1 MEQLKHECGVAM
13 IRLRKPLRFYKE
25 KYGTYS
31 YALNLLYLMMEKQHN
46 RGQEAAGVGVVKID
60 TAPGNEYIFRERALG
75 TNAITE
81 IFATIGNQLEQCH
94 IAEMAEDDLAQDAP
108 FIGNVYMGHL
118 RYSTTGKSG
127 ISFVHP
133 FLRRNN
139 WRSRNLL
146 LCGNFNL
153 TNVDLLFDKIV
164 GQGQHPR
171 IYSDTFL
178 LLEQLGCAL
187 DHECHRIYRTLRDN
201 TPAEK
206 IEAEIE
212 RLLDP
217 ANILKPTAP
226 DWDGGFVICGATG
239 SGDMFALRDAHGIR
253 PAFYYADDEIIVVA
267 SERPVIQT
275 VLNVRYSD
283 VKSLAPGNALIVGQS
298 GEFEVKEILPPAEY
312 RHCSFERIY
321 FSRGSDRDI
330 YTERKQLGRNLVP
343 KLMKAINHDLANT
356 VFSFIPNTAEV
367 AFLGLV
373 EGLTGQLDA
382 KKCARITEL
391 QKNNELTPQLLT
403 EIMAEKLR
411 IEKVAIKDI
420 KLRTFIAEGS
430 ARNDLAAHVYDVTYG
445 CIKNDKDTLVV
456 IDDSIVRGTTLRQSI
471 IKMLDRL
478 HPRRIIVL
486 SSSPQVRYPDYYG
499 IDMSR
504 MNEFIAFRAAI
515 ALLKEHNKEH
525 IIKDVY
531 DKCVAEL
538 LKPVAEQA
546 NCVKAIYQQFSTDE
560 ISKKIAEILTP
571 ADTHALVEIIY
582 PEIETTRNT
591 LKSAPGDWYFSG
603 EYPTPG
609 GNRLVNRAFINY
621 YEGNYNLR

>member
-1 MEQLKHECGVAM
+1 
-13 IRLRKPLRFYKE
+13 
-25 KYGTYS
+25 
-31 YALNLLYLMMEKQHN
+31 
-46 RGQEAAGVGVVKID
+46 
-60 TAPGNEYIFRERALG
+60 
-75 TNAITE
+75 
-81 IFATIGNQLEQCH
+81 
-94 IAEMAEDDLAQDAP
+94 
-108 FIGNVYMGHL
+108 
-118 RYSTTGKSG
+118 
-127 ISFVHP
+127 
-133 FLRRNN
+133 
-139 WRSRNLL
+139 
-146 LCGNFNL
+146 
-153 TNVDLLFDKIV
+153 
-164 GQGQHPR
+164 
-171 IYSDTFL
+171 
-178 LLEQLGCAL
+178 
-187 DHECHRIYRTLRDN
+187 
-201 TPAEK
+201 
-206 IEAEIE
+206 
-212 RLLDP
+212 
-217 ANILKPTAP
+217 
-226 DWDGGFVICGATG
+226 
-239 SGDMFALRDAHGIR
+239 
-253 PAFYYADDEIIVVA
+253 
-267 SERPVIQT
+267 
-275 VLNVRYSD
+275 
-283 VKSLAPGNALIVGQS
+283 
-298 GEFEVKEILPPAEY
+298 
-312 RHCSFERIY
+312 
-321 FSRGSDRDI
+321 
-330 YTERKQLGRNLVP
+330 
-343 KLMKAINHDLANT
+343 
-356 VFSFIPNTAEV
+356 
-367 AFLGLV
+367 
-373 EGLTGQLDA
+373 
-382 KKCARITEL
+382 
-391 QKNNELTPQLLT
+391 
-403 EIMAEKLR
+403 MAEKLR

-445 CIKNDKDTLVV
+445 CIKNDKDALVV

-546 NCVKAIYQQFSTDE
+546 NCVKAIYEQFSTDE

>member
-13 IRLRKPLRFYKE
+13 VRLMKPLDHYHR
-25 KYGTYS
+25 KYGTWMYG
-31 YALNLLYLMMEKQHN
+31 LNKLYLMMEKQHN

-94 IAEMAEDDLAQDAP
+94 IAEMAEDDIAQDAP

-201 TPAEK
+201 TPSEK
-206 IEAEIE
+206 IETEIE

-298 GEFEVKEILPPAEY
+298 GEFEVKEILPAAEY
-312 RHCSFERIY
+312 KHCSFERIY

-382 KKCARITEL
+382 KKCAKITEL

-546 NCVKAIYQQFSTDE
+546 NCVKAIYEQFSTDE

>member
-60 TAPGNEYIFRERALG
+60 IAPGNEYIFRERALG

-94 IAEMAEDDLAQDAP
+94 IAEMAEDDIAQDAP

-201 TPAEK
+201 TPSEK

-546 NCVKAIYQQFSTDE
+546 NCVKAIYEQFSTDE

>member
-1 MEQLKHECGVAM
+1 M
-13 IRLRKPLRFYKE
+13 
-25 KYGTYS
+25 
-31 YALNLLYLMMEKQHN
+31 
-46 RGQEAAGVGVVKID
+46 
-60 TAPGNEYIFRERALG
+60 
-75 TNAITE
+75 
-81 IFATIGNQLEQCH
+81 
-94 IAEMAEDDLAQDAP
+94 
-108 FIGNVYMGHL
+108 
-118 RYSTTGKSG
+118 
-127 ISFVHP
+127 
-133 FLRRNN
+133 
-139 WRSRNLL
+139 
-146 LCGNFNL
+146 
-153 TNVDLLFDKIV
+153 
-164 GQGQHPR
+164 
-171 IYSDTFL
+171 
-178 LLEQLGCAL
+178 
-187 DHECHRIYRTLRDN
+187 
-201 TPAEK
+201 
-206 IEAEIE
+206 
-212 RLLDP
+212 
-217 ANILKPTAP
+217 
-226 DWDGGFVICGATG
+226 
-239 SGDMFALRDAHGIR
+239 
-253 PAFYYADDEIIVVA
+253 A

-298 GEFEVKEILPPAEY
+298 GEFEVKEILPAAEY
-312 RHCSFERIY
+312 KHCSFERIY

-343 KLMKAINHDLANT
+343 KLMKAINNDLANT

-382 KKCARITEL
+382 KKCAKITEL